1 MNLAWTK
8 RLFFKTSGMWGYSIN
23 TACQQNDKIVCWVS
37 RPWEKGIFVLYM
49 AFWALMGIFLTFVEL
64 CYFLTHT
71 AYKVRICYWIYQTH
85 TLSLSLKGFK
95 RKKQRRRQKYA
106 LIRTTKLDD
115 TNSGHYNPYKTAE
128 FRERLNKNR
137 NQNSQLHRRNH
148 TGSQNNLQRQE
159 RGSKVKIVKL
169 TVLNQINDLENKPN
183 RKEHF

>member
-1 MNLAWTK
+1 
-8 RLFFKTSGMWGYSIN
+8 
-23 TACQQNDKIVCWVS
+23 
-37 RPWEKGIFVLYM
+37 
-49 AFWALMGIFLTFVEL
+49 MGIQHQYGMSTERQNRVLGLTPLGKGHFRVVHGL
-64 CYFLTHT
+64 LGVDGYISHFCWTVLFSYSHSLQGKNLLLNISDTH
-71 AYKVRICYWIYQTH
+71 AF
-85 TLSLSLKGFK
+85 SLKGFK

-159 RGSKVKIVKL
+159 KGVKS
-169 TVLNQINDLENKPN
+169 
-183 RKEHF
+183 